1 LSEVDPIDNGIFSE
15 NEDAHNI
22 AAALSGDGEA
32 YRRLVERYQTKIAG
46 QMRRFSRDPTVQTE
60 LTQDVFV
67 EAYMSLQSYHGTAP
81 WLHWLRRIA
90 VRVGYRYWS
99 SRQACGRECN
109 LSEDDWRRLQGSF
122 PEPTDATDAADLVF
136 ALLAQL
142 TANDR
147 LILTL
152 IYLDGCTI
160 AEAAD
165 RAGWTAVGAK
175 VRAFRA
181 RNRLRKLIEESSHEK

>member
-1 LSEVDPIDNGIFSE
+1 MSEIDRTLSSS
-15 NEDAHNI
+15 EDASHI

-32 YRRLVERYQTKIAG
+32 YRRLVERYQGEIAQ
-46 QMRRFSRDPTVQTE
+46 QMRRFSRDKTVQTE
-60 LTQDVFV
+60 LTHDVFV
-67 EAYMSLQSYHGTAP
+67 EAYMSLQSYRGNAP

-90 VRVGYRYWS
+90 IRVGYRYWS
-99 SRQACGRECN
+99 NRQAQSRECT
-109 LSEDDWRRLQGSF
+109 LSVDDWRRLQGRL
-122 PEPTDATDAADLVF
+122 PEPTEAAESADLVF

-142 TANDR
+142 TPHDR

-152 IYLDGCTI
+152 LYLDGCTI

-165 RAGWTAVGAK
+165 RAGWTAIGAK

-181 RNRLRKLIEESSHEK
+181 RNRLRKLIEEGSDEK